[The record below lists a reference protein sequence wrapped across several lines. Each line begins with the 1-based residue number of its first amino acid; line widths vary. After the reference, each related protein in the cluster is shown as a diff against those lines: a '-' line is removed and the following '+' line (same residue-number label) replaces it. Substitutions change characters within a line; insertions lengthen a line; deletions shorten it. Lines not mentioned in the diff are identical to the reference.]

1 MNSGPLLAHIFWDF
15 PFTLGAGA
23 LGKPYQ
29 RKFLNPL
36 VSRG

>member
-1 MNSGPLLAHIFWDF
+1 MNSGSLLAHIFGDF
-15 PFTLGAGA
+15 PFTLGARA

-36 VSRG
+36 VSQG